1 MFFGSALCHLT
12 EQCLSCGPYL
22 SVERSMHSCSACY
35 PKRCTERLS
44 VVCYARGFKSLSPGS
59 NYKSLSSDANASRG
73 DNVSTAKPQTRPCT
87 QSRFCDPSLYTTI
100 HLTCILT
107 VLIIPWQRA
116 ACSQALNSYG
126 HCSSIAYSTSVIHD
140 HK

>member
-1 MFFGSALCHLT
+1 MFFGSALCHLI
-12 EQCLSCGPYL
+12 EQCLSCGPCF

-35 PKRCTERLS
+35 PKRCTDRLS
-44 VVCYARGFKSLSPGS
+44 VVCYARGFKSPSPS
-59 NYKSLSSDANASRG
+59 SSYKSLSSDANASRG

-87 QSRFCDPSLYTTI
+87 QSSFGDPLLYTTI
-100 HLTCILT
+100 RLTCILT

-116 ACSQALNSYG
+116 ACSRALNSYG
-126 HCSSIAYSTSVIHD
+126 DSSSIAYITSVIHN